1 MSKLIVGALAFFLIW
16 GCEKVGRHNHSA
28 VAPSPIEAS
37 QKPEILAAEVKI
49 QESKNNKSYMDIR
62 EAIFEEIRD
71 KKIKWEI
78 DVDNVFLIEETEDV
92 WGGVFIS

>member
-1 MSKLIVGALAFFLIW
+1 
-16 GCEKVGRHNHSA
+16 
-28 VAPSPIEAS
+28 
-37 QKPEILAAEVKI
+37 
-49 QESKNNKSYMDIR
+49 MDIR